1 MNDLFKENQ
10 SSYSNIFALVSDCD
24 EIVCACTRL

>member
-1 MNDLFKENQ
+1 MNELFKENQ
-10 SSYSNIFALVSDCD
+10 SLYSNIFALTSDCN